1 MKEIIG
7 FKGFDKDLKC
17 RGFQFE
23 IGKTYKEDKAII
35 CEKGFHFCENP
46 IDIFSYYDPAT
57 SRFAEVTGTGKM
69 AAHDNDSKIACTEL
83 HVKAEVSLSAIIGV
97 GVKFILDEVDW
108 KNKKESNT
116 GYSSAATNT
125 GYSSAA
131 TNTGNSSAATNTG
144 YSSAA
149 TNTGDRSAA
158 TNTGYSSAAI
168 VEGKESIACGLGYDN
183 QARGALGCW
192 IVLAERND
200 EYKILSVKTIKVDGK
215 KIKEN
220 TFYKLQKGK
229 FVEVT

>member
-131 TNTGNSSAATNTG
+131 
-144 YSSAA
+144 
-149 TNTGDRSAA
+149 
-158 TNTGYSSAAI
+158 I

-183 QARGALGCW
+183 QTRGALGCW

-200 EYKILSVKTIKVDGK
+200 NYEILIVKTAKVDGK
-215 KIKEN
+215 KIKAD

-229 FVEVT
+229 FVEEK